1 MPKKKEDHSLTKEE
15 REILAEKLK
24 PPSGMANWLNSSDI
38 AEAAAS
44 LNETVPE

>member
-38 AEAAAS
+38 KSKLVAKVACR
-44 LNETVPE
+44 L